1 MNMNYSEQ
9 ASAMTKMYRQ
19 RLTAICEQLGVSPM
33 SQIGADWILT
43 ELDAYNTKASDKALA
58 ENLKLFYMVVRMNDF
73 VWVDAND
80 LHHKLKYAVR
90 AHLLQLMFH
99 DRNWTAE
106 KFETVLN
113 NTAEQIKRS

>member
-1 MNMNYSEQ
+1 MNCSEQ

-43 ELDAYNTKASDKALA
+43 ELDAFNTKVSDKALA

-80 LHHKLKYAVR
+80 LHHTLKYAVR